1 MKYEVIHS
9 TVYTTAAEVLA
20 SQHLARLSPRN
31 TEYQRTLEH
40 SLMVTPNPTDL
51 RERFDYFGN
60 RTTSFCLL
68 APYRELQV
76 TARSV
81 VEVFSPQSELP
92 FDSISWEEVASR
104 LRNAR
109 HGTDAGS
116 ALEFSYASPL
126 IPRHPDFLEYARH
139 AFAPGRPLLEAA
151 VELTG
156 MIFHDFRFDPSATT
170 IATPPLEVLE
180 RRRGVCQ
187 DFAQLQIA
195 CLRSLGLAARYVS
208 GYIETLPPPGQTKLV
223 GADASHAWLSLW
235 CPPLGWVDL
244 DPTNNLRPTTQHIT
258 LGWGR
263 DFNDISPLRGV
274 FTSSGTQELKVSVDV
289 NRVASNG

>member
-9 TVYTTAAEVLA
+9 TVYSATAEVLA
-20 SQHLARLSPRN
+20 SQHLARLAPRG
-31 TEYQRTLEH
+31 TDCQRTLEH
-40 SLMVTPNPTDL
+40 SLTISPHPTDL
-51 RERFDYFGN
+51 RERLDYFGN
-60 RTTSFCLL
+60 RTTIFSLQ

-76 TARSV
+76 TARSL
-81 VEVFSPQSELP
+81 VEIVPPQAELP
-92 FDSISWEEVASR
+92 FESLEWEEVASR
-104 LRNAR
+104 LRNAQ
-109 HGTDAGS
+109 HGTEAGS

-139 AFAPGRPLLEAA
+139 AFTPGRPLLEAA

-170 IATPPLEVLE
+170 IATPPLEVLK

-187 DFAQLQIA
+187 DFAQVQIA
-195 CLRSLGLAARYVS
+195 CLRSLGFAARYVS
-208 GYIETLPPPGQTKLV
+208 GYIETLPPPGQPKLV
-223 GADASHAWLSLW
+223 GADASHAWVSLW

-258 LGWGR
+258 VGWGR

-274 FTSSGTQELKVSVDV
+274 FTSSGTQDLKVSVDV
-289 NRVASNG
+289 NRVP